1 MQVNLRSFRRALLGC
16 VAAFALQSA
25 QAQTFDASSDATL
38 TYFDPV
44 GNETLDPRTPQNGSS
59 FAQGMMM
66 AIYDQLVLLD
76 RTGTPKPSLAES
88 WSYNSEL
95 TEFTMKLRHG
105 VVFHDGSKFNAEAVR
120 ANFQQQ
126 AAIGTRA
133 GSNITET
140 AGAIAAVEVVDE
152 FTVRLKLKSPN
163 AQMPFLLGM
172 QAGMMIAPAAIAD
185 SAFGTAI
192 KPIGAGPFK
201 VRAAESNVSTFTVR
215 HDPYW
220 GGNAGR
226 PAVFNHHYVTDGRAR
241 LNAVRSGQAN
251 LVLIEPRQ
259 IQEAKAAGLEV
270 RINEK
275 NSTWDIYINV
285 ARDST
290 KDLRLR
296 QAMMHALDREAIA
309 GALGYGASTPTTQLF
324 ASSSPVYD
332 KALENIYPFDPAKA
346 KKLLAEAGFPNG
358 IDVNWLLL
366 NTTEYRPIAEAIQ
379 AMWAE
384 AGIRVKFDIVDPSN
398 FTQFRRGPR
407 GDIMMARW
415 GGRPEPLQ
423 AFQDITG
430 TGGLVNP
437 GGPAVPEIDTLIAK
451 ARAMLPDDP
460 ARLPVLKQLA
470 RVTTEQVSHIGIMT
484 RSNIYAFRPGCINGP
499 VGYLPTGNDRMNDV
513 QVSTKCK

>member
-1 MQVNLRSFRRALLGC
+1 MQIVFSTLRRGLLSC
-16 VAAFALQSA
+16 VAAFALNTA
-25 QAQTFDASSDATL
+25 QAQNFDANPAATL

-44 GNETLDPRTPQNGSS
+44 GNETLDPRPPQNGSS
-59 FAQGMMM
+59 CAQGMMM
-66 AIYDQLVLLD
+66 AIFDQLVLLS
-76 RTGTPKPSLAES
+76 RTGEPQPSLAES
-88 WSYNSEL
+88 WSYNADL
-95 TEFTMKLRHG
+95 TEFTMKLRQG

-120 ANFQQQ
+120 INFQQQ

-133 GSNITET
+133 GSNIAET
-140 AGAIAAVEVVDE
+140 AAAIAAVDVVDE
-152 FTVRLKLKSPN
+152 FTIRLKLKSPN

-172 QAGMMIAPAAIAD
+172 QAGMMIAPAGIAD
-185 SAFGTAI
+185 GAFGNTI
-192 KPIGAGPFK
+192 KPIGAGPYK
-201 VRAAESNVSTFTVR
+201 VRSAESNVHTFTTR
-215 HDPYW
+215 HDAYW

-226 PAVFNHHYVTDGRAR
+226 PAALDHHYVTDGRAR

-259 IQEAKAAGLEV
+259 IAEAKAAGLEV

-275 NSTWDIYINV
+275 NSTWDIYMNV

-290 KDLRLR
+290 RDLRLR

-309 GALGYGASTPTTQLF
+309 GALGYGASTPTAQLF

-332 KALENIYPFDPAKA
+332 KALENIYPYDPAKA

-379 AMWAE
+379 AMWSE
-384 AGIRVKFDIVDPSN
+384 VGIRVKFDVVDPSQ

-407 GDIMMARW
+407 GDVLMARW

-423 AFQDITG
+423 VFQEIAG

-437 GGPAVPEIDTLIAK
+437 GGPAVPEIDQLIAK
-451 ARAMLPDDP
+451 ARGMLPNDP
-460 ARLPVLKQLA
+460 ARLPVLRQLA
-470 RVTTEQVSHIGIMT
+470 RITTEQVSHIGIMT
-484 RSNIYAFRPGCINGP
+484 RSNIYAFRPGCVNGP
-499 VGYLPTGNDRMNDV
+499 AGYLPTGNDRMNDV
-513 QVSTKCK
+513 QISTKCK